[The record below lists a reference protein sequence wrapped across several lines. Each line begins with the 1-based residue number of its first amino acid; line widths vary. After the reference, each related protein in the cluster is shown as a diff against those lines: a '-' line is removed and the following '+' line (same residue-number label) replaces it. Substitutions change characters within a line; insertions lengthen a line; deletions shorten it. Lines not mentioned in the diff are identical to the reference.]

1 MITLTINKQ
10 NYSFLGNEFWVSN
23 IARIMQL
30 EEKKVRNSA
39 KILFCKNP
47 GSLIKKYYPV
57 KYGWVKQD
65 NRLVSYYSH
74 NTIKDIF
81 VDIGKKSTLQNE
93 YMKIKHS
100 FYPVFEREIL
110 KDGFPLHS
118 GLVTGGVLF
127 AGSSGSGKST
137 CCKKSLQKTLAD
149 DTSLI
154 VSRDNHYYV
163 HPWVSWGDYIQ
174 RNMNTTFNVQN
185 SVPLRAIFLIEKAA
199 KTEILEI
206 KKVEVIK
213 KLFDLS
219 FERIYLNVKN
229 MKKTDRI
236 KINTKLFDN
245 ICNMVH
251 FIPVYKLGVSL
262 KGDLQEAI
270 ERVI

>member
-1 MITLTINKQ
+1 
-10 NYSFLGNEFWVSN
+10 
-23 IARIMQL
+23 
-30 EEKKVRNSA
+30 
-39 KILFCKNP
+39 
-47 GSLIKKYYPV
+47 
-57 KYGWVKQD
+57 
-65 NRLVSYYSH
+65 
-74 NTIKDIF
+74 
-81 VDIGKKSTLQNE
+81 
-93 YMKIKHS
+93 MKIKHS

-118 GLVTGGVLF
+118 GLLTGGVLF
-127 AGSSGSGKST
+127 AGSSGSGKSA